1 MQVRILLSPQQ
12 QELFDILKNTH
23 GDRQPCINKRK
34 EYTGLNLSKHTGHIQ
49 VHILIVVSKKTVC
62 EVIGD
67 LRRENITRCGFLA
80 SPGTTFFIL
89 LII

>member
-1 MQVRILLSPQQ
+1 MQVRILLSP
-12 QELFDILKNTH
+12 LNNKIFDILKYTH
-23 GDRQPCINKRK
+23 GDRQPCIKKRK

-80 SPGTTFFIL
+80 YPGTTFFL
-89 LII
+89 FY